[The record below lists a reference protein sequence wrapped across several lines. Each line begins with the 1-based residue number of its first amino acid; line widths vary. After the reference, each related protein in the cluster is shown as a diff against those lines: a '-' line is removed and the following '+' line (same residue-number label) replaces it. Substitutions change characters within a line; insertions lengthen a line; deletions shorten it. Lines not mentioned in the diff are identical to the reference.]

1 MLKMINTNANQFL
14 LAAVDNK
21 GTQTFLDT
29 QVGKLFQAGL
39 GAFGFL
45 IVVYAVYTVGKSVAK
60 SGFKPEN
67 LKTIVGAAILAT
79 ICFTPDLVGTII
91 DGFSGVV
98 SPIANSIKD
107 FISKSK

>member
-1 MLKMINTNANQFL
+1 MLKMINTNAHQFL
-14 LAAVDNK
+14 LAKVDNT

-45 IVVYAVYTVGKSVAK
+45 IVVYAIYTVGKSVSK

-98 SPIANSIKD
+98 EPIAKSIKD
-107 FISKSK
+107 FITNSK